1 MSTVGFGDIYPK
13 TNAGRLVVCGSI
25 FAGVLVV
32 PKQAA
37 ELVDALLKRSRRK
50 EQAERK
56 KNAVYYNTL
65 NTKKSVEWGTSA
77 TTKED
82 ARAELCTS
90 CGTIV
95 HSNQARFCW
104 YCGCELEA
112 DSE

>member
-1 MSTVGFGDIYPK
+1 M
-13 TNAGRLVVCGSI
+13 
-25 FAGVLVV
+25 

-56 KNAVYYNTL
+56 KMNAVYYNTL
-65 NTKKSVEWGTSA
+65 TVKSGTSA
-77 TTKED
+77 TTTKED
-82 ARAELCTS
+82 GLPELCTS
-90 CGTIV
+90 CGSIV